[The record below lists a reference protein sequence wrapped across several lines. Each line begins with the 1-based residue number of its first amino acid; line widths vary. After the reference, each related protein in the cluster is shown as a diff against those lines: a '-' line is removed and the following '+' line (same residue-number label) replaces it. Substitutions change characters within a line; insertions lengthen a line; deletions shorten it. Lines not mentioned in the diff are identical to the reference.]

1 MLKQQ
6 AMQMQKQANI
16 DSKVEAVQIVAR
28 QKYEPISVAEGKLEK
43 LQALP
48 NPDPGA
54 IEDQQ
59 KILDAAWVEFNG
71 FQQSVGGNGAMMAM
85 MEASSFADKDIAS
98 TVFPDESFQHMNPED
113 RNRLLAGWA
122 IMDQAK
128 QAQLEAAAET
138 AGVTEKAKMKGRL
151 QAYKPSVDYFKQA
164 EGTFSAGAIES
175 SLLSQGMKEADIGIG
190 ASILNRT
197 GARLQGLNP
206 QDLVIDAETESFSAD
221 MEDIYSKWEPTK
233 EGTNEKTMSAM
244 QTQVDAGLAALEEA
258 MMTPAMSQFYKA
270 LLDGL
275 NEALGTGD
283 KRVVSSYVDLTKGL
297 FPKAMPK
304 LRTSAG
310 GN

>member
-1 MLKQQ
+1 
-6 AMQMQKQANI
+6 
-16 DSKVEAVQIVAR
+16 
-28 QKYEPISVAEGKLEK
+28 
-43 LQALP
+43 
-48 NPDPGA
+48 
-54 IEDQQ
+54 
-59 KILDAAWVEFNG
+59 
-71 FQQSVGGNGAMMAM
+71 
-85 MEASSFADKDIAS
+85 
-98 TVFPDESFQHMNPED
+98 
-113 RNRLLAGWA
+113 
-122 IMDQAK
+122 
-128 QAQLEAAAET
+128 
-138 AGVTEKAKMKGRL
+138 
-151 QAYKPSVDYFKQA
+151 VDYFKQA